1 MKCYKQILKG
11 KIFDDMTLALVS
23 RPKQGQKNGSKLI
36 EKRLLSMKGSELIF
50 WKQMCFA

>member
-1 MKCYKQILKG
+1 
-11 KIFDDMTLALVS
+11 VS